1 MSEHWAIE
9 PHTFTLLY
17 CHTATHCHTVIH
29 SHTSTHCHTTLLP
42 HCQKAFQSSNFSI
55 VMEKEIDPK
64 KNKWWKNIKYY
75 TIKGLNNK
83 HQIIFDFLFL
93 FAQELLQHA
102 EFTSGGGVIFVKVS
116 SLDILYLWY
125 CKFIFVSLWSNICKG
140 NLM

>member
-1 MSEHWAIE
+1 MSEHWAID
-9 PHTFTLLY
+9 PHTSTLLH

-29 SHTSTHCHTTLLP
+29 SHTATLP
-42 HCQKAFQSSNFSI
+42 HCLTATLPEGF
-55 VMEKEIDPK
+55 PK
-64 KNKWWKNIKYY
+64 QQFLNYDGKGNWPQKNKWRKNIKYY
-75 TIKGLNNK
+75 IIKGLNNK